1 MKTNKIKMTG
11 EKRKECMLIDK
22 IKTDEEN
29 RDLVKSRFQKGLIP
43 VKEDEIKEK
52 KEKTYKDI
60 KKKYHLLNL
69 LGIEVF

>member
-22 IKTDEEN
+22 IKTDE
-29 RDLVKSRFQKGLIP
+29 
-43 VKEDEIKEK
+43 EDEIKEK